1 LPHKQQKQ
9 TTCTARFAAIE
20 TLCQLE
26 RTRLP
31 ADTIFDQMT
40 GQCALNDS
48 DRHLAMNILYGV
60 LRQRQALESLLQAL
74 CRQPPARIKSFV
86 RQALLTGLYQIFF
99 LDRIPESAAVNESVK
114 AVQAAHLPKNL
125 QGFVNAVLRESI
137 RRKELL
143 VPLTFHDAAGAPVL
157 NHPDW
162 LVRRWTKI
170 FGKEET
176 RRICACNNRQSP
188 LIVNINTRAATP
200 ESVKAALEREGVHV
214 QPGQYSPDALIL
226 PDFHGPINRLPGF
239 DQGHFQVQDE
249 AAQLLPRLLTPFVNN
264 GLYLDAC
271 AGVGGKTT
279 NLVALGQGEKI
290 TVMAVEPEA
299 RRRQKFHENMRRLH
313 PGTPVTL
320 VEQDLGRFADTSDL
334 RFDGILVDAPCT
346 GTGVTGRHPDIRWSR
361 REGDPARCQRTQ
373 LMLLEQAAGLLGP
386 GGVLVYATCSLE
398 PEENEEVI
406 TLFLAGHPEF
416 MVEDCAPFLPEAARE
431 LVRDHFFAPRPGPT
445 IDGFFGARMRKG
457 QKDRRQ

>member
-1 LPHKQQKQ
+1 LPQNQQKI
-9 TTCTARFAAIE
+9 TVCTARFAAIE
-20 TLCQLE
+20 ALCELE

-31 ADTIFDQMT
+31 ADTIFDQIT
-40 GQCALNDS
+40 GQCGLNDS

-60 LRQRQALESLLQAL
+60 LRQRQALESMLQAL
-74 CRQPPARIKSFV
+74 CRQPLARIKPFV

-137 RRKELL
+137 RRKEMLI
-143 VPLTFHDAAGAPVL
+143 PLTFHDADGAPVL

-162 LVRRWTKI
+162 LVRRWTKK

-176 RRICACNNRQSP
+176 RRICDGNNRQSP
-188 LIVNINTRAATP
+188 LILNINPCTATP
-200 ESVKAALEREGVHV
+200 ESVQAALEQEGHHV
-214 QPGQYSPDALIL
+214 LAGQYSPDALIL
-226 PDFHGPINRLPGF
+226 PEFHGAVNRLPGF
-239 DQGHFQVQDE
+239 DQGHFQIQDE

-271 AGVGGKTT
+271 AGLGGKTT
-279 NLVALGQGEKI
+279 NLIGLGHDENI
-290 TVMAVEPEA
+290 TIMAVEPEPG
-299 RRRQKFHENMRRLH
+299 RRQKFQENMRRLH
-313 PGTPVTL
+313 PATPVTL
-320 VEQDLGRFADTSDL
+320 VEQDLQHFAADCAL

-361 REGDPARCQRTQ
+361 RESDPARHQQTQR
-373 LMLLEQAAGLLGP
+373 MLLEQAAGLLVP
-386 GGVLVYATCSLE
+386 GGILVYATCSLE

-406 TLFLAGHPEF
+406 ALFLAGHPEF
-416 MVEDCAPFLPEAARE
+416 NLEDCAPFLPEPARE
-431 LVRDHFFAPRPGPT
+431 LVRDHFFAPRPGPSN
-445 IDGFFGARMRKG
+445 DGFFGARMVKKTG
-457 QKDRRQ
+457 DRSQ